1 MAGKAKAK
9 TMLVK
14 LVSTAQTGFFYSKV
28 KKRGGPTLSLMKY
41 DPKDRPK
48 LQSAVKRIGFSS
60 TSRAPPKVREK
71 KKGQEATLFEARSSS
86 RGSFARKLMGLV
98 TSANIGIVTAA
109 AWRAVAL
116 STTPPYHRLLA
127 CKGSKAMK
135 GLTKAIMRTPHLMTS
150 KVGMA
155 KKSSDPEFD
164 EYNRHFTVSSTV
176 TNALNV
182 SISSTAN
189 LQAMEAAAE
198 ALLKDAKA
206 FAEAVGSSNTTY
218 AALLTSGH
226 QGSVHFANIFQPTSN
241 EYNLESKH
249 PDASNTLRNADQYQT
264 EMDELRLSLSPELE
278 LIEGRIIGPVK
289 ELQGVM
295 KLIRKNITK
304 RDHKAGFAAFLS
316 PELTDYDRFNNSL
329 VKLREKKEKTLADEK
344 NLFKLEQDFE
354 QATSEY
360 EMFNNALKT
369 DLPRFMQLAAQFIDP
384 LFHSFYYMQLNIFYL
399 MLEKLNYFCEKKYD
413 TAGTTQD
420 VVNTYEQRR
429 GDAREQVEALGI
441 AKKYIST
448 AKQLQASRSASGGLS
463 PGGGLS
469 RATSS
474 ASTLRTSPTS
484 YAPPSRAATVSSSAS
499 KFGSLASKKAPP
511 PPPPGASLSA
521 NAAAPPPPYSP
532 AGAGAA
538 PSLARSVSATSGG
551 GIKKAPPPPPPV
563 KPKPAPAPKPVVYV
577 TALYDFDAQAEGDLS
592 FRAGDRIEIVQ
603 RSESTDDWWT
613 GKLNGQQGV
622 FPVTIGNYVQA

>member
-1 MAGKAKAK
+1 
-9 TMLVK
+9 
-14 LVSTAQTGFFYSKV
+14 
-28 KKRGGPTLSLMKY
+28 
-41 DPKDRPK
+41 
-48 LQSAVKRIGFSS
+48 
-60 TSRAPPKVREK
+60 
-71 KKGQEATLFEARSSS
+71 
-86 RGSFARKLMGLV
+86 
-98 TSANIGIVTAA
+98 
-109 AWRAVAL
+109 
-116 STTPPYHRLLA
+116 
-127 CKGSKAMK
+127 MK
-135 GLTKAIMRTPHLMTS
+135 GLTKAIMRTPHLMTT

-155 KKSSDPEFD
+155 KKSNDPEFD
-164 EYNRHFTVSSTV
+164 EYTRHFT
-176 TNALNV
+176 
-182 SISSTAN
+182 
-189 LQAMEAAAE
+189 AMEAASE

-206 FAEAVGSSNTTY
+206 FSEAVGS
-218 AALLTSGH
+218 LLTSGH
-226 QGSVHFANIFQPTSN
+226 QSSVHFANIFHPGSN

-249 PDASNTLRNADQYQT
+249 PDAANTIRNVDQYQT
-264 EMDELRLSLSPELE
+264 EMEELRLSLSPELE
-278 LIEGRIIGPVK
+278 LIETRIIGPVK

-304 RDHKAGFAAFLS
+304 RDHKLV
-316 PELTDYDRFNNSL
+316 DYDRFNNSL
-329 VKLREKKEKTLADEK
+329 IKLREKKEKTLADEK

-369 DLPRFMQLAAQFIDP
+369 DLPRYMQLAAQFIDP
-384 LFHSFYYMQLNIFYL
+384 LFHSFYYMQLNISYL

-420 VVNTYEQRR
+420 VVNAYEQRR

-441 AKKYIST
+441 AKRYVST
-448 AKQLQASRSASGGLS
+448 AKSLQASRSTSGGLS
-463 PGGGLS
+463 PGGSLS

-484 YAPPSRAATVSSSAS
+484 YAPPSRATTVSSAAS

-532 AGAGAA
+532 AGAGAT
-538 PSLARSVSATSGG
+538 PSLARSVSATSGV

-563 KPKPAPAPKPVVYV
+563 KPKPAPAPKPVIYV

-613 GKLNGQQGV
+613 GKVNGQQGV
-622 FPVTIGNYVQA
+622 FPGNYVQA

>member
-1 MAGKAKAK
+1 
-9 TMLVK
+9 
-14 LVSTAQTGFFYSKV
+14 
-28 KKRGGPTLSLMKY
+28 
-41 DPKDRPK
+41 
-48 LQSAVKRIGFSS
+48 
-60 TSRAPPKVREK
+60 
-71 KKGQEATLFEARSSS
+71 
-86 RGSFARKLMGLV
+86 
-98 TSANIGIVTAA
+98 
-109 AWRAVAL
+109 
-116 STTPPYHRLLA
+116 
-127 CKGSKAMK
+127 MK
-135 GLTKAIMRTPHLMTS
+135 GLTKAIMRTPHMMTS

-164 EYNRHFTVSSTV
+164 EYNRNFT
-176 TNALNV
+176 
-182 SISSTAN
+182 
-189 LQAMEAAAE
+189 AMEAASE

-206 FAEAVGSSNTTY
+206 FSEAVGS
-218 AALLTSGH
+218 LLTSGH
-226 QGSVHFANIFQPTSN
+226 QASVHFANIFHPTAN

-249 PDASNTLRNADQYQT
+249 PDASNTLRNVDQYQT

-278 LIEGRIIGPVK
+278 LIEGRIIGPLV
-289 ELQGVM
+289 
-295 KLIRKNITK
+295 
-304 RDHKAGFAAFLS
+304 
-316 PELTDYDRFNNSL
+316 DYDRFNNSL

-369 DLPRFMQLAAQFIDP
+369 DLPRFMQLAAGFIDP

-413 TAGTTQD
+413 TSGTTQD
-420 VVNTYEQRR
+420 VANAYEERR
-429 GDAREQVEALGI
+429 GDAREQLEALGI

-448 AKQLQASRSASGGLS
+448 AKQLQASRSTSGGLS

-469 RATSS
+469 RATSA
-474 ASTLRTSPTS
+474 ASTLRPSPTS
-484 YAPPSRAATVSSSAS
+484 YAPPSRASTVSSATS

-532 AGAGAA
+532 AGAGAT
-538 PSLARSVSATSGG
+538 PSLARSASATSGVG
-551 GIKKAPPPPPPV
+551 LKKAPPPPPPV

-603 RSESTDDWWT
+603 RSESADDWWT
-613 GKLNGQQGV
+613 GKVNGQQGV
-622 FPVTIGNYVQA
+622 FPGKSQVRLLLKLLS